1 MIRVLFFA
9 KIKDEIGIDFFDIKS
24 DFPTTVSEIR
34 NSLIS
39 EFSEHES
46 LLKQG
51 YALCAV
57 NQQISNEE
65 TIINLDDE
73 VAFFPPVTGG

>member
-9 KIKDEIGIDFFDIKS
+9 KIKDQIRKDFFDLES
-24 DFPTTVSEIR
+24 EFPTTVSKVR

-46 LLKQG
+46 LFKSG

-65 TIINLDDE
+65 TIIKNGDE

>member
-1 MIRVLFFA
+1 MIRILFFA
-9 KIKDEIGIDFFDIKS
+9 KIKDEIGKDFFDIKAE
-24 DFPTTVSEIR
+24 PPMTVSEVR

-39 EFSEHES
+39 EFSDHENI
-46 LLKQG
+46 LKSG

-57 NQQISNEE
+57 NQQISNED
-65 TIINLDDE
+65 TAIQSGDE